1 MYWTD
6 SRTQDDNHFRTS
18 RILNKHL
25 KKPCCPTISAMS
37 GDMFLS
43 DTIER
48 SGPNL
53 HHVKRIVGHL
63 SHDPNARIN
72 QVHLCGTFTDLDAA
86 KKATYSAP
94 GYPKQSFSSFES
106 KQDYSNVHEWPYDA
120 AVYMRAKSENGE
132 VFTVEVETGPNKAR
146 LTGDASGTVRGLLCH
161 VLQQTNHYSEISED
175 LAGCKRETSIEGT
188 LRTKLA
194 ARKCAEG
201 VLLCK
206 GTNRKD
212 YVELSLYGEEED
224 SPYGSDVVAHSFL
237 ASPIKQAAI
246 QALRLHQQSPQLFKP
261 LD

>member
-86 KKATYSAP
+86 KKATYSAL
-94 GYPKQSFSSFES
+94 GYPKESFSSFGS
-106 KQDYSNVHEWPYDA
+106 KQDYTNVHEWPYDA
-120 AVYMRAKSENGE
+120 AVFMRAKSESGE
-132 VFTVEVETGPNKAR
+132 VFTVEIETEPNKAR

-161 VLQQTNHYSEISED
+161 VLQQTNHYSESSED

-188 LRTKLA
+188 FRTKLA

-201 VLLCK
+201 VLLCE

-212 YVELSLYGEEED
+212 YVEFSLYGEEED
-224 SPYGSDVVAHSFL
+224 SPYGSDVVLRAV
-237 ASPIKQAAI
+237 ASTSDNFVVPVVEMN
-246 QALRLHQQSPQLFKP
+246 HNEE
-261 LD
+261 DYYGGD